1 MGWRLLPIR
10 ANGPRQLRHAFLPF
24 ACPPPD
30 LFYFYFYKVTRAS
43 SMFPAALHA
52 TMQPIGPS
60 IGDARSVAR
69 CRSHWLQTS
78 RAVQQ
83 LRAYQLVSYPRTTP
97 PGQLP
102 GRSARCMMPNLG
114 ATPHPP
120 LWGDLSH
127 KGRGVDGA
135 ARRSLLGSF
144 CQIGA
149 TSPVEGKG
157 KRRQPAHRLSP
168 GGRGRMRS
176 SRVRG
181 RLCAVSRHASTTLI
195 CSDSYIRK
203 HVLLP
208 TTEALR

>member
-30 LFYFYFYKVTRAS
+30 LFYFVSIKLLVLRQCS
-43 SMFPAALHA
+43 RLALHA

-83 LRAYQLVSYPRTTP
+83 PRAYQLVSYPRTTP

-102 GRSARCMMPNLG
+102 GRSARRMMPNLG
-114 ATPHPP
+114 AGTPHPP
-120 LWGDLSH
+120 LRGDLSHRGRGKGTTGFVLPIWGDLSH
-127 KGRGVDGA
+127 KGRGGVQA
-135 ARRSLLGSF
+135 A
-144 CQIGA
+144 A
-149 TSPVEGKG
+149 ASP
-157 KRRQPAHRLSP
+157 LSSM
-168 GGRGRMRS
+168 GEVMSG
-176 SRVRG
+176 
-181 RLCAVSRHASTTLI
+181 
-195 CSDSYIRK
+195 
-203 HVLLP
+203 
-208 TTEALR
+208 